1 MIHYLGSVLLGLMY
15 KIFNEPIHLTIK
27 TKRPEKWILID
38 RETGE
43 IYQGNP
49 AGYWDK
55 MIIKERENN
64 E

>member
-1 MIHYLGSVLLGLMY
+1 MY
-15 KIFNEPIHLTIK
+15 KIFNESVNLTIK
-27 TKRPEKWILID
+27 TKRPEKWVLLD

-49 AGYWDK
+49 GGYWDK
-55 MIIKERENN
+55 MEVKIRTNN